1 MLVGYARVSTDDQSL
16 ELQTLALKEIGCEVI
31 YSDQGISG
39 ADFSRPGLDQALRDL
54 HSGDKLVVWRL
65 DRLGRSL
72 VHLVALLERLG
83 KRNIKF
89 QSITECIDTTS
100 PGGRLIFH
108 VMAALAEFE
117 RSLISE
123 RTKAGINAARRTGK
137 RIGRPPRLSL
147 EEILEAKS
155 LIDNNHIIKKQL
167 AERYKV
173 HPRTLQRS
181 LENKSEKSTNTK
193 TITPNLI
200 SNKDRTVLPKLEPK

>member
-39 ADFSRPGLDQALRDL
+39 ADLSRPGLDQALRDL
-54 HSGDKLVVWRL
+54 QSGDKLVVWRL

-123 RTKAGINAARRTGK
+123 RTRAGIDAAKRTGK
-137 RIGRPPRLSL
+137 KIGRPPRLTTDQL
-147 EEILEAKS
+147 QELKK
-155 LIDNNHIIKKQL
+155 LIQNNELTTKEL

-173 HPRTLQRS
+173 HPRTLHRS
-181 LENKSEKSTNTK
+181 LSRHT
-193 TITPNLI
+193 TPPPLDG
-200 SNKDRTVLPKLEPK
+200 KRKFRE